1 MVKSKKMSKS
11 TVAIVLL
18 SLLLVLSLILTAT
31 GAWFTAKDSD
41 KATGGTLTFG
51 KIGSVEVTASG
62 NLSHKDINGNDASS
76 RELMPGD
83 KVEAGTITLTY
94 TKTEDATEDVWYLI
108 KFNGKYYTLNAAGD
122 ALNETE
128 ATTAGEFTATTTIS
142 FTAAVAEVNGK
153 KLDGTVSGS
162 GSIDENDVA
171 TLTNRQ
177 IVIAD
182 AEYSLAIIQKTNLS
196 ADDAFTQLKIILG

>member
-41 KATGGTLTFG
+41 NATGGTLTFG

-62 NLSHKDINGNDASS
+62 NLSHKDINGDDASS
-76 RELMPGD
+76 RNLMPGD

-94 TKTEDATEDVWYLI
+94 TKTEDATDDVWYLI
-108 KFNGKYYTLNAAGD
+108 KSDENYYTLSES
-122 ALNETE
+122 NELVA
-128 ATTAGEFTATTTIS
+128 ATTEAGEFTASKTVS

-153 KLDGTVSGS
+153 KLDGTVAGS

-171 TLTNRQ
+171 TLTDRQ
-177 IVIAD
+177 IVIASAD
-182 AEYSLAIIQKTNLS
+182 YSIAIIQKTNVT
-196 ADDAFTQLKIILG
+196 ATQAYTYLAELLG